1 MKIQKNKTMTIE
13 NKHAVTVNYK
23 LHTIEAN
30 GEKVFVEETNAENP
44 LTYLHGVGMM
54 IPKFEE
60 ELNGL
65 AAGDKKS
72 FTVTPEEGYGAI
84 DPNAIANLPL
94 EMFDES
100 GLPPVGAMLPLTDD
114 QGNQFRAVVKE
125 VTEAAVVADLNH
137 PMAGKTLS
145 FDIEILSTRPA
156 TEEELAHG
164 HAHGVDGTETH

>member
-1 MKIQKNKTMTIE
+1 MTIE

-65 AAGDKKS
+65 TAGDKKS
-72 FTVTPEEGYGAI
+72 FTVTPEEGTEQLI
-84 DPNAIANLPL
+84 Q
-94 EMFDES
+94 
-100 GLPPVGAMLPLTDD
+100 MLLQTCLWKCLTN
-114 QGNQFRAVVKE
+114 QGCHLLVLCFR
-125 VTEAAVVADLNH
+125 
-137 PMAGKTLS
+137 
-145 FDIEILSTRPA
+145 
-156 TEEELAHG
+156 
-164 HAHGVDGTETH
+164 

>member
-1 MKIQKNKTMTIE
+1 MTIE

-65 AAGDKKS
+65 TAGDKKS
-72 FTVTPEEGYGAI
+72 FTVTHEEGHRAI
-84 DPNAIANLPL
+84 GPKAIANLPL
-94 EMFDES
+94 EMCNKS
-100 GLPPVGAMLPLTDD
+100 GLSPVGAMLPLTDNE
-114 QGNQFRAVVKE
+114 GNQFRAVVKE
-125 VTEAAVVADLNH
+125 VTEATVVADLNH
-137 PMAGKTLS
+137 PLAGKTLNLG
-145 FDIEILSTRPA
+145 IEVLST
-156 TEEELAHG
+156 L
-164 HAHGVDGTETH
+164 

>member
-1 MKIQKNKTMTIE
+1 MTIE

-72 FTVTPEEGYGAI
+72 FTVTPEEGYGTI
-84 DPNAIANLPL
+84 DPNALAQLPL

-125 VTEAAVVADLNH
+125 VTETTVVADLNH

-145 FDIEILSTRPA
+145 FDIEVLSTRPA
-156 TEEELAHG
+156 TTEELEHG
-164 HAHGVDGTETH
+164 HAHGADGTETH

>member
-1 MKIQKNKTMTIE
+1 
-13 NKHAVTVNYK
+13 
-23 LHTIEAN
+23 

-72 FTVTPEEGYGAI
+72 FTVTPEEGYGTI
-84 DPNAIANLPL
+84 DPNALAQLPL

-100 GLPPVGAMLPLTDD
+100 GLPPVGAMLPLTDNE
-114 QGNQFRAVVKE
+114 GNQFRAVVKE

-137 PMAGKTLS
+137 PMAGKTLN
-145 FDIEILSTRPA
+145 FDIEVLSTRPA

-164 HAHGVDGTETH
+164 HAHGADGTETH

>member
-1 MKIQKNKTMTIE
+1 MTIE
-13 NKHAVTVNYK
+13 NQHAVTVTYK

-30 GEKVFVEETNAENP
+30 GEKVFVEETTTENP

-65 AAGDKKS
+65 AAGAQKA
-72 FTVTPEEGYGAI
+72 FTISPEEGYGEI
-84 DPNAIANLPL
+84 DPNAIASLPL
-94 EMFDES
+94 DMFSES

-114 QGNQFRAVVKE
+114 HGNQFRAVVVEVKE
-125 VTEAAVVADLNH
+125 DAVLADLNH

-145 FDIEILSTRPA
+145 FEVEVVSTRPA

-164 HAHGVDGTETH
+164 HTHGADGTETHD